1 MQREKLLLSSVYLLA
16 SLFASLS
23 VISLIPQFVAQAL
36 LAAQLGAAAI
46 VLIPIAGMVFLWR
59 QQFNSTMQARRF
71 SFLLW
76 GCVLTFLGLANYL
89 FNKQLESPIATVVMG
104 IILAFIGLL
113 LLRKEKKL
121 AIGKLAED
129 TPATHKDEH

>member
-1 MQREKLLLSSVYLLA
+1 MQREKLLLSSVYVLA

-46 VLIPIAGMVFLWR
+46 ILIPVTGMVFLWR
-59 QQFNSTMQARRF
+59 KEFSSPLQARRF

-76 GCVLTFLGLANYL
+76 GCILTLLGLANYL
-89 FNKQLESPIATVVMG
+89 FNKQQESPTTTVLMG
-104 IILAFIGLL
+104 IIMAFIGLI

-121 AIGKLAED
+121 TLAQLTENAPSKQGD
-129 TPATHKDEH
+129 

>member
-23 VISLIPQFVAQAL
+23 VISLIPQFVSQAL

-46 VLIPIAGMVFLWR
+46 ILTPIIGMVFLWR
-59 QQFNSTMQARRF
+59 QQFTTPLQARRF

-76 GCVLTFLGLANYL
+76 GSLLTLLGLANFL
-89 FNKQLESPIATVVMG
+89 FNKQQESATATTMMG
-104 IILAFIGLL
+104 VIMALIGLIL
-113 LLRKEKKL
+113 IRKEKKL
-121 AIGKLAED
+121 ALVQKIETASLKQD
-129 TPATHKDEH
+129 N

>member
-23 VISLIPQFVAQAL
+23 VISLIPQFVGQAL

-46 VLIPIAGMVFLWR
+46 ILIPIAGMVFLWR
-59 QQFNSTMQARRF
+59 QQFNSPLQARRF

-76 GCVLTFLGLANYL
+76 GSVLTMLGLANYL
-89 FNKQLESPIATVVMG
+89 FNKQQESPTATVLMG
-104 IILAFIGLL
+104 IILAFIGLI

-121 AIGKLAED
+121 ALAQLSENA
-129 TPATHKDEH
+129 PAK

>member
-23 VISLIPQFVAQAL
+23 VISLIPQLVSQAL

-46 VLIPIAGMVFLWR
+46 LLIPIASMVFLWR
-59 QQFNSTMQARRF
+59 RQFTSVLQARRF

-76 GCVLTFLGLANYL
+76 GSVLTLLGLANYL
-89 FNKQLESPIATVVMG
+89 FNQQQESATATTMMG
-104 IILAFIGLL
+104 IIMAFIGLIL
-113 LLRKEKKL
+113 IRKEKKL
-121 AIGKLAED
+121 ALTQKNENAPTTQGD
-129 TPATHKDEH
+129 

>member
-46 VLIPIAGMVFLWR
+46 IVIPILGLVVLWR
-59 QQFNSTMQARRF
+59 SQFSSALQARRF

-76 GCVLTFLGLANYL
+76 GCILTLLGLANYL
-89 FNKQLESPIATVVMG
+89 FNKQLESPTATVLMG
-104 IILAFIGLL
+104 IIMAFIGLI

-121 AIGKLAED
+121 TLAQLTENAPSKQGD
-129 TPATHKDEH
+129 

>member
-23 VISLIPQFVAQAL
+23 VISLIPQFVSQAL

-46 VLIPIAGMVFLWR
+46 MLIPIASMVFLWR
-59 QQFNSTMQARRF
+59 HQFDSRLQARRF

-76 GCVLTFLGLANYL
+76 GSVLTLLGLANFL
-89 FNKQLESPIATVVMG
+89 FNKQQESATATTMMG
-104 IILAFIGLL
+104 IIMALIGLIL
-113 LLRKEKKL
+113 IRKEKKL
-121 AIGKLAED
+121 ALAQSQ
-129 TPATHKDEH
+129 

>member
-23 VISLIPQFVAQAL
+23 VISLIPQFVSQAL

-46 VLIPIAGMVFLWR
+46 ILIPIAGMVFLWR
-59 QQFNSTMQARRF
+59 QNFHSPLHARRF

-76 GCVLTFLGLANYL
+76 GCTLTLLGLANYL
-89 FNKQLESPIATVVMG
+89 FNKQLQSPTATVLMG
-104 IILAFIGLL
+104 IIMAFIGLI

-121 AIGKLAED
+121 ALAQLSESA
-129 TPATHKDEH
+129 PSKQGN